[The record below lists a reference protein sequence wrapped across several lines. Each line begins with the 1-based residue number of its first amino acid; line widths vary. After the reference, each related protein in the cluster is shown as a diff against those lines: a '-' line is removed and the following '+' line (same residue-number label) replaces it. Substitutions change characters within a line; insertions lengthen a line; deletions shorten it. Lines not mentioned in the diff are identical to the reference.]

1 MLPRKTPDTTQMNLM
16 FCDSKPMLL
25 PDDKK
30 RELAIA
36 LADLLL
42 NAATEPN
49 DPDSAENA

>member
-1 MLPRKTPDTTQMNLM
+1 MLPRKTLEIQMNLM